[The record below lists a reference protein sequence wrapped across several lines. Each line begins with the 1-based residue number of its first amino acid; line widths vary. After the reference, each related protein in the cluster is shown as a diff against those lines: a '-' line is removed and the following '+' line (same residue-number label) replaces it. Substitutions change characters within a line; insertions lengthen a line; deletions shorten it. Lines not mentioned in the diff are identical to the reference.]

1 MFAEIYTILP
11 GSSFGNSYKSMKL
24 TLERQIPLGFIIAI
38 FLLAIIIFFAFRS
51 MNSIN
56 EALKWEKHTQEV
68 LLQLDETLILMIN
81 AETAARGFMVSQDE
95 TLLEPYN
102 QTQQTIKSD
111 LEKLRNLTSDSKTQA
126 ERISQL
132 ENIINERLSFLKQLI
147 EIRRTKSI
155 DETRAQLGATRG
167 RELSNQVRQI
177 IGEMKNEESEL
188 LIERETDLN
197 NSLATTQM
205 MLYVAGFA
213 GLLSLGF
220 ANFTIY
226 REIGK
231 RRRAEDDL
239 RDTNKDL
246 EKRVE
251 KRTRE
256 LVQKNEE
263 LKEQITQRE
272 QSENRHRLALEA
284 GNLGTWVFDK
294 KTNRAEIDER
304 ALSFFGFADGDFD
317 GDTFSRLHAEDSP
330 KVAEILQKSLLEKT
344 AFDAEFRILHPDGRV
359 RWSHCIG
366 QPQID
371 SSGEVVQLVGNCRDI
386 TEQREAE
393 NEREEILKKEQA
405 ARRDAEIA
413 NRLRDEFL
421 ATVSHELRAPLNSI
435 LGWGRL
441 LEKEILDRQT
451 TRKAVETIIRNAEA
465 QNHLIEDLLDVSR
478 IISGKLRLEIS
489 TIKPVK
495 VIEAAMETIRP
506 AAEAKSI
513 TLEIKSLSPISH
525 ISGDPNRL
533 QQIIWNLLSNAIK
546 FTPNGGKVSVEL
558 ERTNEDIE
566 IRVSDTGI
574 GIEEDFLPFVFDRFR
589 QADASS
595 IRKFGGLGLGLA
607 IVRHIA
613 EMHGGTVS
621 ALSEGENKGST
632 FIIKLPVAVA
642 SQAEE
647 NAETQEISGNP
658 ASENAPQINLD
669 GLLILAVDD
678 EEDTRHLLV
687 QSLSLYGATVIT
699 AKSAEEA
706 LTALQDKNPDIL
718 VSDIGMPD
726 EDGYSLIR
734 KVRALSD
741 DHQKNIPAIALTAF
755 TRAQDRM
762 RAMTTGYQNH
772 ISKPVEPDELATVI
786 ASLTGRL
793 RMEEEN

>member
-1 MFAEIYTILP
+1 
-11 GSSFGNSYKSMKL
+11 MKL

-51 MNSIN
+51 MDSIN

-95 TLLEPYN
+95 TVLEPYN
-102 QTQQTIKSD
+102 QTQQNIKAN
-111 LEKLRNLTSDSKTQA
+111 LEKLRSLTSDRQVQV

-132 ENIINERLSFLKQLI
+132 ENIINERLSFLDKLI
-147 EIRRTKSI
+147 NVRRIKNI
-155 DETRAQLGATRG
+155 EETRAQFSDGRG
-167 RELSNQVRQI
+167 RELSNNVRQI
-177 IGEMKNEESEL
+177 IGEMKSDEQNL
-188 LIERETDLN
+188 LIQRETNLN
-197 NSLATTQM
+197 SSLKTTYI
-205 MLYVAGFA
+205 MLFVAGFA
-213 GLLSLGF
+213 GIFSLGF
-220 ANFTIY
+220 ANLAIY

-231 RRRAEDDL
+231 RRKAEDEL

-263 LKEQITQRE
+263 LNEQINRRE

-284 GNLGTWVFDK
+284 GNLGTWIFDK
-294 KTNRAEIDER
+294 KTNQAEIDER
-304 ALSFFGFADGDFD
+304 ALSFFGFTDGNFD
-317 GDTFSRLHAEDSP
+317 GNTFSRLHTEDSP
-330 KVAEILQKSLLEKT
+330 KVEEILQKALSENIQFNT
-344 AFDAEFRILHPDGRV
+344 EFRVLMPDGKV

-371 SSGEVVQLVGNCRDI
+371 SSGEVTRIVGNCRDI

-421 ATVSHELRAPLNSI
+421 ATVSHELRAPLNAI

-441 LEKEILDRQT
+441 LEKDILDKQT
-451 TRKAVETIIRNAEA
+451 IRKAIETILRNAEA

-489 TIKPVK
+489 TIKPIK
-495 VIEAAMETIRP
+495 VIEAAMETVRP
-506 AAEAKSI
+506 AAEAKGI
-513 TLEIKSLSPISH
+513 TLEVNQLSPVSH

-546 FTPNGGKVSVEL
+546 FTPNGGKVWVEL
-558 ERTNEDIE
+558 ERTNGDIE
-566 IRVSDTGI
+566 IRIRDTGI
-574 GIEEDFLPFVFDRFR
+574 GIAEDFLPYVFDRFR

-621 ALSEGENKGST
+621 ASSEGENKGAT
-632 FIIKLPVAVA
+632 FTIKLPVATV
-642 SQAEE
+642 SQAAE
-647 NAETQEISGNP
+647 NADTEGVSGNLK
-658 ASENAPQINLD
+658 SENAPNIRLD

-687 QSLSLYGATVIT
+687 QSLTFYGATVIT
-699 AKSAEEA
+699 AKSAEEG
-706 LTALQDKNPDIL
+706 LTALQEKNPDIL

-734 KVRALSD
+734 RVRALSGE
-741 DHQKNIPAIALTAF
+741 HQKNIPAIALTAF

-762 RAMTTGYQNH
+762 KAMTTGYQNH
-772 ISKPVEPDELATVI
+772 VSKPVEPDELATVI

-793 RMEEEN
+793 RIEDEN

>member
-1 MFAEIYTILP
+1 
-11 GSSFGNSYKSMKL
+11 MKL
-24 TLERQIPLGFIIAI
+24 TLERQIPLGFIIAV

-51 MNSIN
+51 MNSVN

-95 TLLEPYN
+95 TVLEPYN
-102 QTQQTIKSD
+102 QTQQNIKSD
-111 LEKLRNLTSDSKTQA
+111 LEKLRNLTSDSKSQA
-126 ERISQL
+126 ERILQL
-132 ENIINERLSFLKQLI
+132 ENIIQERLSFLDKLI
-147 EIRRTKSI
+147 SVRRVKNI
-155 DETRAQLGATRG
+155 EETRAQFSDGRG
-167 RELSNQVRQI
+167 RELSDSVRRI
-177 IGEMKNEESEL
+177 IGEMKSEEQNL
-188 LIERETDLN
+188 LIQRETALN
-197 NSLATTQM
+197 NSLNTTYV
-205 MLYVAGFA
+205 MLFVAGFA
-213 GLLSLGF
+213 GIFSLGF
-220 ANFTIY
+220 ANLRIY

-231 RRRAEDDL
+231 RRQAEDDL

-246 EKRVE
+246 ESRVE

-256 LVQKNEE
+256 LLRKNEE
-263 LKEQITQRE
+263 LNEQINRRE

-284 GNLGTWVFDK
+284 GNLGTWIFDK
-294 KTNRAEIDER
+294 KTNQAEIDER
-304 ALSFFGFADGDFD
+304 GLSFFGFTNDDFD
-317 GDTFSRLHAEDSP
+317 GNTFSRLHAEDSP
-330 KVAEILQKSLLEKT
+330 KVEEILQKALLEKT
-344 AFDAEFRILHPDGRV
+344 QFNTEFRVLMPDGKV

-371 SSGEVVQLVGNCRDI
+371 SSGEVVRIVGNCRDI
-386 TEQREAE
+386 TEQHEAE
-393 NEREEILKKEQA
+393 YEREEILKKEQT
-405 ARRDAEIA
+405 ARREAEIA

-421 ATVSHELRAPLNSI
+421 ATVSHELRAPLNAI

-441 LEKEILDRQT
+441 LEKEILDQQT
-451 TRKAVETIIRNAEA
+451 IRKAIETILRNAEA

-489 TIKPVK
+489 TIKPIK
-495 VIEAAMETIRP
+495 VIEAAMETVRP
-506 AAEAKSI
+506 AAEAKGI
-513 TLEIKSLSPISH
+513 TLEVKSLSPVSH

-546 FTPNGGKVSVEL
+546 FTPNGGKVTVEL
-558 ERTNEDIE
+558 ERTNGDIE

-574 GIEEDFLPFVFDRFR
+574 GIKEDFLPFVFDRFR

-621 ALSEGENKGST
+621 ASSAGENKGST
-632 FIIKLPVAVA
+632 FIIKLPVAQGL
-642 SQAEE
+642 QAAK
-647 NAETQEISGNP
+647 NADTQEISGNLKSKNSP
-658 ASENAPQINLD
+658 NIRLD

-687 QSLSLYGATVIT
+687 QSLTLYGATVIT
-699 AKSAEEA
+699 AKSAEEG
-706 LTALQDKNPDIL
+706 LTAVQDKNPDIL
-718 VSDIGMPD
+718 LSDIGMPD

-734 KVRALSD
+734 KVRTLSD
-741 DHQKNIPAIALTAF
+741 KHQKNIPAIALTAF

-772 ISKPVEPDELATVI
+772 VSKPVEPDELATVI

-793 RMEEEN
+793 RIDDLEQKT

>member
-1 MFAEIYTILP
+1 
-11 GSSFGNSYKSMKL
+11 MKL
-24 TLERQIPLGFIIAI
+24 TLERQIPLGFIIAV

-51 MNSIN
+51 MNSVN
-56 EALKWEKHTQEV
+56 EALKWEKHTQAV

-95 TLLEPYN
+95 TVLEPYN
-102 QTQQTIKSD
+102 QTQQNIKSD
-111 LEKLRNLTSDSKTQA
+111 LEKLRNLTSDSKSQA
-126 ERISQL
+126 ERILQL
-132 ENIINERLSFLKQLI
+132 ENIIQERLSFLDKLI
-147 EIRRTKSI
+147 SVRRVKNI
-155 DETRAQLGATRG
+155 EETRAQFSDGRG
-167 RELSNQVRQI
+167 RELSDSVRRI
-177 IGEMKNEESEL
+177 IGEMKSEEQNL
-188 LIERETDLN
+188 LIQRETALN
-197 NSLATTQM
+197 NSLKTTYV
-205 MLYVAGFA
+205 MLFVAGFA
-213 GLLSLGF
+213 GIFSLGF
-220 ANFTIY
+220 ANLRIY

-231 RRRAEDDL
+231 RRQAEDDL

-256 LVQKNEE
+256 LLHKNEE
-263 LKEQITQRE
+263 LNEQINRRE

-284 GNLGTWVFDK
+284 GNLGTWIFDK
-294 KTNRAEIDER
+294 KTNQAEIDER
-304 ALSFFGFADGDFD
+304 GLSFFGFTNDDFD
-317 GDTFSRLHAEDSP
+317 GNTFSRLHAEDSP
-330 KVAEILQKSLLEKT
+330 KVEEILQKALLENIQFNT
-344 AFDAEFRILHPDGRV
+344 EFRVLMPDGKV

-371 SSGEVVQLVGNCRDI
+371 SSGEVTRIVGNCRDI

-405 ARRDAEIA
+405 ARREAEIA

-421 ATVSHELRAPLNSI
+421 ATVSHELRAPLNAI

-441 LEKEILDRQT
+441 LEKEILDKQT
-451 TRKAVETIIRNAEA
+451 TRKAIETILRNAEA

-489 TIKPVK
+489 TIKPIK
-495 VIEAAMETIRP
+495 VIEAAMETVRP
-506 AAEAKSI
+506 AAEAKGI
-513 TLEIKSLSPISH
+513 TLEVKSLSPVSH

-533 QQIIWNLLSNAIK
+533 QQVIWNLLSNAIK

-558 ERTNEDIE
+558 ERANDDIE
-566 IRVSDTGI
+566 IRVSDTGQ
-574 GIEEDFLPFVFDRFR
+574 GIKEDFLPYVFDRFR

-621 ALSEGENKGST
+621 ASSAGENKGST
-632 FIIKLPVAVA
+632 FIIKLPVATA
-642 SQAEE
+642 SQAQK
-647 NAETQEISGNP
+647 NAETQEISGNLK
-658 ASENAPQINLD
+658 SENAPNIQLD

-678 EEDTRHLLV
+678 EADTRHLLV
-687 QSLSLYGATVIT
+687 QSLTFYGATVIT
-699 AKSAEEA
+699 AQSAEEG
-706 LTALQDKNPDIL
+706 LTALQDKSPDIL
-718 VSDIGMPD
+718 ISDIGMPD

-734 KVRALSD
+734 KVRALAD
-741 DHQKNIPAIALTAF
+741 EHQKNIPAIALTAF

-762 RAMTTGYQNH
+762 KAMTTGYQNH
-772 ISKPVEPDELATVI
+772 VSKPVEPDELATVI

-793 RMEEEN
+793 QIDDLEQKA

>member
-1 MFAEIYTILP
+1 
-11 GSSFGNSYKSMKL
+11 MKL
-24 TLERQIPLGFIIAI
+24 TLERQIPLGFIIAV
-38 FLLAIIIFFAFRS
+38 FLLAAIIFFAFRS
-51 MNSIN
+51 MNSVN
-56 EALKWEKHTQEV
+56 EALKLEKHTQEV

-95 TLLEPYN
+95 TILEPYN
-102 QTQQTIKSD
+102 QTQQTIKPN
-111 LEKLRNLTSDSKTQA
+111 LEKLRSLASDSKTQA

-132 ENIINERLSFLKQLI
+132 EKLAGERLAILEQMLNV
-147 EIRRTKSI
+147 RRTKSLE
-155 DETRAQLGATRG
+155 ETRAQFASGRS

-177 IGEMKNEESEL
+177 IGEMKNEEHEL
-188 LIERETDLN
+188 LIERETALN
-197 NSLATTQM
+197 NSLATTHL
-205 MLYVAGFA
+205 MLYVTGFA
-213 GLLSLGF
+213 GLFSLGF

-231 RRRAEDDL
+231 RRQAEDDL

-251 KRTRE
+251 ARTHE
-256 LVQKNEE
+256 LLQKNEE
-263 LKEQITQRE
+263 LNEQINRRE

-284 GNLGTWVFDK
+284 GNLGTWIFDK

-304 ALSFFGFADGDFD
+304 GLTFFGFSDGDFD
-317 GDTFSRLHAEDSP
+317 GNTFSRLHAEDSP

-344 AFDAEFRILHPDGRV
+344 KFNAEFRILYPDGKV

-371 SSGEVVQLVGNCRDI
+371 SSGEVIQIVGNCRDI

-393 NEREEILKKEQA
+393 NEREEILRKEQA

-441 LEKEILDRQT
+441 LEKEILDKQT
-451 TRKAVETIIRNAEA
+451 TTKAIETIIRNAEA

-495 VIEAAMETIRP
+495 VIEAALETIRP
-506 AAEAKSI
+506 AAEAKNI
-513 TLEIKSLSPISH
+513 ALEVKTLSPVSH

-546 FTPNGGKVSVEL
+546 FTPNGGKVTVEL
-558 ERTNEDIE
+558 ERTNEDVE

-574 GIEEDFLPFVFDRFR
+574 GIKEDFLPFVFDRFR

-613 EMHGGTVS
+613 EMHGGTIS
-621 ALSEGENKGST
+621 ASSEGENKGST
-632 FIIKLPVAVA
+632 FIIKLPVATTPQV
-642 SQAEE
+642 EE
-647 NAETQEISGNP
+647 KTETKEISGNP
-658 ASENAPQINLD
+658 ESENAPQISLD

-687 QSLSLYGATVIT
+687 QSLTLYGATVIT

-706 LTALQDKNPDIL
+706 LAALQDKNPDIL

-741 DHQKNIPAIALTAF
+741 EQQKNVPAIALTAF

-793 RMEEEN
+793 RMEDEN